1 MKITLLIVSFTFLL
15 EGCASNRLGSYAK
28 FNPATR
34 PISPLQIS
42 ARFDGRA
49 CSDYFSYID
58 ISIHNPSSRW
68 QKLRDVKIKLPNAG
82 GDSISVVQGDRLLGW
97 AESEDRRRSSGDY
110 NSSLASLAVS
120 VVGIGLMASNNKS
133 TRNAGAALVLGS
145 GINSETKK
153 ISKNINTLE
162 TARATA
168 NNYFVNN
175 DIEIAPGMS
184 RKFWLVLNASDNA
197 PLMGSLQASFNDN
210 AEVQQVFSASLA
222 NWQTCSWQGKRK
234 EYLKTVSKVRVGK
247 GAVSGSPASSRRV
260 RSAFDQSHLLSV
272 ELKLSGQTH
281 SKQDEGI

>member
-1 MKITLLIVSFTFLL
+1 MKITLLIVSFTLFLQ
-15 EGCASNRLGSYAK
+15 GCASNHLGSYAE
-28 FNPATR
+28 FDPATGSV
-34 PISPLQIS
+34 SPLQIS

-68 QKLRDVKIKLPNAG
+68 QKVKDVKIKFPGLDDEG
-82 GDSISVVQGDRLLGW
+82 ISVVQGGRLLGW
-97 AESEDRRRSSGDY
+97 AESEGRRRSNSDY

-120 VVGIGLMASNNKS
+120 VVGIGLMASNSKS
-133 TRNAGAALVLGS
+133 TRNAGATLVLGS

-162 TARATA
+162 TSRATA

-184 RKFWLVLNASDNA
+184 RKFWLVLNASDDA

-210 AEVQQVFSASLA
+210 ADVQQVFIAPLA

-247 GAVSGSPASSRRV
+247 GVVSGSPASSRRV
-260 RSAFDQSHLLSV
+260 RSAFDQSHLLGV
-272 ELKLSGQTH
+272 ELKLRAQTH
-281 SKQDEGI
+281 DQEDKGI